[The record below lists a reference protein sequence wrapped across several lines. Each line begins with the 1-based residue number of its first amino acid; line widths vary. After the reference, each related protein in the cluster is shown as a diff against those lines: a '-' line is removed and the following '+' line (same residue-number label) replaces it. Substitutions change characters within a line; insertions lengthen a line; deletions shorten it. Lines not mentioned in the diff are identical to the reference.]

1 MRAAVLARLPALFAR
16 IHRAPVPEDDETILP
31 LPSPTSQVSPTAP
44 PSHISLDEGT
54 PTAPG
59 QDTEEWSWPAAEA
72 RLKAAFDANGFY
84 GWAEAAMRELEAE
97 GRVERAKRGHA

>member
-1 MRAAVLARLPALFAR
+1 MRAAVLARLPALSAR
-16 IHRAPVPEDDETILP
+16 IHRTPVPEDDETILP

-44 PSHISLDEGT
+44 PHISLDEST
-54 PTAPG
+54 PIPSG

-72 RLKAAFDANGFY
+72 RLKAAFDAHGFY